1 MFTLAHI
8 CDPHLAPLPRPSVR
22 QLANKRLLGYLNW
35 RRSRKAIHA
44 RPVLDALVKDMLEQS
59 PDHIAVGGDLINLA
73 LPREYTNA
81 LAWLKSLGGPERVS
95 VVPGNHDTY
104 VRVARESGIGLW
116 DAFMR
121 TNAGGQSGFP
131 FVRRFGN
138 VALIGLNTAIPTPPF
153 FATGHLDRGQL
164 DALEKILGELGG
176 TDIFRIVLLHHPP
189 LPGLS
194 RWRHALREVEALRDI
209 LSQKGAELVLYGH
222 THTQAVTM
230 LPATT
235 GALSVVGA
243 PSASSARGRG
253 NALARYNLFRI
264 QHSSKGWR
272 CEMTGRGPRVAGGAV
287 TQLERR
293 MLIPVLID
301 RDPFHGS

>member
-35 RRSRKAIHA
+35 RRSRKAIHT
-44 RPVLDALVKDMLEQS
+44 RPVLDALVRDMLEQS

-73 LPREYTNA
+73 LPREYSNA

-116 DAFMR
+116 DAYMR
-121 TNAGGQSGFP
+121 THAGGGGFP

-189 LPGLS
+189 LPGLA
-194 RWRHALREVEALRDI
+194 RWRHGLREAQALRDI
-209 LSQKGAELVLYGH
+209 LSQTGAELVLYGH
-222 THTQAVTM
+222 THTHTITM
-230 LPATT
+230 EPSAT
-235 GALSVVGA
+235 GALPVIGA
-243 PSASSARGRG
+243 PSASSARGSG
-253 NALARYNLFRI
+253 NRLARYNLFSI
-264 QHSSKGWR
+264 QHSGNRWH
-272 CEMTGRGPRVAGGAV
+272 CEMTGRGARVAGGAV
-287 TQLERR
+287 RELERR
-293 MLIPVLID
+293 VLIPVLID
-301 RDPFHGS
+301 RDLFHGS